1 MQTAINPRAL
11 AHRNDP
17 DTSVIAAER
26 HVASGANDSQCEKVH
41 KCLCSYLGCTSAELA
56 DHCGLDRTMVAR
68 RLPDLV
74 KRKLARQGGKRICEV
89 TGSLSVTWWTAE
101 GGEQ

>member
-1 MQTAINPRAL
+1 METRIDPRTL

-17 DTSVIAAER
+17 ETSRLAAER
-26 HVASGANDSQCEKVH
+26 HVESGANDSQCERVYN
-41 KCLCSYLGCTSAELA
+41 CLRNYLGCTSAELA
-56 DHCGLDRTMVAR
+56 EHYGLDRTMVAR

-74 KRKLARQGGKRICEV
+74 KRKLARQGGKRLCTV
-89 TGSLSVTWWTAE
+89 TQSLSVTWWIAE